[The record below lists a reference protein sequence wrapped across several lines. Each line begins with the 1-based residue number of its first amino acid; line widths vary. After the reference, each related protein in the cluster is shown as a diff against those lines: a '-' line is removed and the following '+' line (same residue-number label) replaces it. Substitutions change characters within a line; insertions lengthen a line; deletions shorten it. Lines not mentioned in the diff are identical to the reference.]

1 MTTEQTNTIKT
12 ILEQVDL
19 FKNNPAG
26 IKRVVYNQLRAIT
39 EGKINIVDPTT
50 PFNSLLESACVLT
63 SAFMVEHETSLRKQY
78 PSLAQTEDD
87 LYLHMSDKDYIDR
100 FASPALTRFHL
111 LIDLN
116 ELKSKL
122 VLDPLTGIRKVVIPR
137 NSEFIIA
144 DTTFSLQYPIEIKQ
158 LSHGGF
164 QVVYDA
170 TEVSP
175 LQTLHTNLV
184 DWSIQ
189 TVSVNKQELL
199 HLEFDTYQFN
209 IRSYKGDLLISSGYR
224 KRHAFDDQFYHA
236 RVYFS
241 NNATNN
247 EWQEI
252 YTTHSDQ
259 VYDPNTATAVLT
271 VYQGELEVMIPQ
283 IYFTTNLVSGSIRI
297 DIYQTKGPV
306 SMILENYKPSAFSA
320 NFILID
326 KNKIT
331 PEIAAFQ
338 SIQSV
343 FPYANK
349 TVYGGKDALPFSK
362 LRDKVIKNSIGANE
376 LPITNVQIESALDAS
391 GFDIVK
397 NVDVITNRQF
407 LATRLLPKP
416 FDDKLVTAASA
427 SIGSLIASMD
437 QLKTNTLV
445 RDNGAR
451 LTIVPEM
458 LFENKNGI
466 IKVLNQNDLTA
477 LSTLSKEDLVKKVN
491 NQNYLYTPFHYVLD
505 SSENSFEVRPYYLNK
520 PQALSTQFISQNDT
534 TQLQVSTG
542 TYKLVKTL
550 TGYKLYIEV
559 ISNEAYKALDDSLV
573 HLQLAFTPEGENTK
587 AYLNGQIV
595 GLTDTGER
603 LFEFDISSRFDIDH
617 KDHIWFNS
625 FSILNPGLYKLS
637 STLDKSFTLLHS
649 TSALLDSSWSSH
661 QEDGELGLYLLPA
674 RIAFITKETIQLKFG
689 TALTNLWSSA
699 RSIVAASAYQTY
711 TTDLPAVYDNDVF
724 ERDPVTG
731 SAFTFDIN
739 GNIVYNVLHHAG
751 DPVLDANNQP
761 VYKHRIGDIILDSD
775 NKPLAISENTVMRQ
789 LDMLFIEGCYYF
801 ADDTAANI
809 YKETIV
815 DAMADWISIDLQH
828 LNDRLLEQTHIYYY
842 PKMTMGNITVM
853 NESGAV
859 TSMEASQSFHIRLY
873 VPESTYENESLRK
886 ELSVSTIRSIDEH
899 LKNSTISVS
908 ALTSE
913 LKTLYSNDVIG
924 FDVAGFGKDNKTLI
938 VSVLNDSDRFAIKKK
953 LQAQPDGKLIVTESV
968 MIDFIKHNLN

>member
-39 EGKINIVDPTT
+39 DGKINIVDPTT

-63 SAFMVEHETSLRKQY
+63 SAFMVEHETSLRRQY

-111 LIDLN
+111 LIDLV

-122 VLDPLTGIRKVVIPR
+122 VLDPSTGIRKVVIPR
-137 NSEFIIA
+137 NSEFTIA
-144 DTTFSLQYPIEIKQ
+144 ETTFSLQYPIEIKQ

-170 TEVSP
+170 SELSP

-209 IRSYKGDLLISSGYR
+209 IRSYKGDLLVSAGYR

-236 RVYFS
+236 RVYYS
-241 NNATNN
+241 NNTTNN
-247 EWQEI
+247 EWLEI

-259 VYDPNTATAVLT
+259 VYDPSKVTASLS

-283 IYFTTNLVSGSIRI
+283 IYFTTNQISGSIRV
-297 DIYQTKGPV
+297 DIYQTRGPV
-306 SMILENYKPSAFSA
+306 SMILENYRPSAFSA

-349 TVYGGKDALPFSK
+349 TVYGGKDPLVFTK
-362 LRDKVIKNSIGANE
+362 LREKVIKNSIGANE
-376 LPITNVQIESALDAS
+376 LPITNVQIESALDTS
-391 GFDIVK
+391 GFDIVR

-416 FDDKLVTAASA
+416 FDDKLITAASA
-427 SIGSLIASMD
+427 SIETLIASMD
-437 QLKTNTLV
+437 QLKTNILV
-445 RDNGAR
+445 QDNGQR

-458 LFENKNGI
+458 LFENQNGI
-466 IKVLNQNDLTA
+466 IKVLNQTELTSLIA
-477 LSTLSKEDLVKKVN
+477 LSPEDLVKKVN
-491 NQNYLYTPFHYVLD
+491 TQNYLYTPFHYVLD
-505 SSENSFEVRPYYLNK
+505 SNENSFEVRPYYLNK
-520 PQALSTQFISQNDT
+520 PQALSTQFISQNDS

-550 TGYKLYIEV
+550 TGYKLYVEV
-559 ISNEAYKALDDSLV
+559 ISNETYKALDDSLV
-573 HLQLAFTPEGENTK
+573 HLQLAFTPEGENNR

-603 LFEFDISSRFDIDH
+603 LFEFDLSSRFDIDS
-617 KDHIWFNS
+617 KDHIWLNS
-625 FSILNPGLYKLS
+625 FSILNAGSYKLP
-637 STLDKSFTLLHS
+637 STLNNHFNLFYS
-649 TSALLDSSWSSH
+649 TSALLDSSWSPR
-661 QEDGELGLYLLPA
+661 QEDNELGLYLLPPQ
-674 RIAFITKETIQLKFG
+674 IAFITKETIELQFG
-689 TALTNLWSSA
+689 VSLSNLWSSA
-699 RSIVAASAYQTY
+699 RSIPAASPYQRHTV
-711 TTDLPAVYDNDVF
+711 DIPAVYESDVF

-731 SAFTFDIN
+731 SAFTFDAN
-739 GNIVYNVLHHAG
+739 GNIVYQILHHAG
-751 DPVLDANNQP
+751 DPVLDNNGQP
-761 VYKHRIGDIILDSD
+761 TYQYRAGDIILDAN
-775 NKPLAISENTVMRQ
+775 NKPLPVSESTVVRQ

-801 ADDTAANI
+801 ADDTAAAI
-809 YKETIV
+809 YKQSVV
-815 DAMADWISIDLQH
+815 DTMAEWISLDLQR
-828 LNDRLLEQTHIYYY
+828 LNDRLLEQTNIYYY
-842 PKMTMGNITVM
+842 PKMTMGNVTVM
-853 NESGAV
+853 NESGV
-859 TSMEASQSFHIRLY
+859 ITTMEANQSFHIRLY
-873 VPESTYENESLRK
+873 VPENTYNNENLRK
-886 ELSVSTIRSIDEH
+886 ELSISTIKCIDEH
-899 LKNSTISVS
+899 LKNTTISVS

-913 LKTLYSNDVIG
+913 LKKLYSNDVTG
-924 FDVAGFGKDNKTLI
+924 FDVAGFGKDNKTLMA
-938 VSVLNDSDRFAIKKK
+938 SVLNDSDRFAIKKK